1 MNKTDLAALSLAIE
15 TQRKREPA
23 HRTQIDNMLRR
34 EPWESVGRF
43 AAYSCQCDSLNLA
56 PWETPP
62 IWIDDIGAA
71 LNAPEDGKCIRS
83 AALLLQ
89 RMLALRISQYH
100 PSPLAAI
107 EMAENKTATSEN
119 LNSAATLT
127 RPERRTA
134 K

>member
-15 TQRKREPA
+15 TQRKRGPA
-23 HRTQIDNMLRR
+23 HRIQIDNMLRR

-43 AAYSCQCDSLNLA
+43 AAYSCQCNSLNLA

-71 LNAPEDGKCIRS
+71 LNAPEDGKRIRC

-89 RMLALRISQYH
+89 RMLALGISQYH

-107 EMAENKTATSEN
+107 EKMAENQTATSEN
-119 LNSAATLT
+119 LNSV
-127 RPERRTA
+127 RP
-134 K
+134 

>member
-15 TQRKREPA
+15 TQRKRGPA

-71 LNAPEDGKCIRS
+71 LNAPQRRQAHPVCGAV
-83 AALLLQ
+83 AAADAGFGH
-89 RMLALRISQYH
+89 LAIS
-100 PSPLAAI
+100 
-107 EMAENKTATSEN
+107 SE
-119 LNSAATLT
+119 
-127 RPERRTA
+127 PVGGD
-134 K
+134 